1 MTYEIDFTHPVIGRQ
16 RLDLEVTPEVYARE
30 ISFSRTFGFY
40 REVRQLL
47 ENNLIRGGSFE
58 NAVVLSDDGVMSGEL
73 RAPDEFVRHKVLD
86 LIGDVSL
93 CGSPVIG
100 HVRAYKAGHA
110 LHTALATALFRNASR
125 WQCRRTGVGGGGGE
139 CSPPAD
145 PKSRRTPS
153 TIIVPDAV
161 PTALRFWDFR
171 GESERLFPYP
181 WPQTA

>member
-16 RLDLEVTPEVYARE
+16 RLDLEVTPEAYARE

-47 ENNLIRGGSFE
+47 DSGLIRGGSFE
-58 NAVVLSDDGVMSGEL
+58 NAIVLSDDGVMSGAL

-100 HVRAYKAGHA
+100 HIRAYKAGHA

-125 WQCRRTGVGGGGGE
+125 WRV
-139 CSPPAD
+139 
-145 PKSRRTPS
+145 
-153 TIIVPDAV
+153 V
-161 PTALRFWDFR
+161 
-171 GESERLFPYP
+171 ESELE
-181 WPQTA
+181 AAEAGVAAG